1 MGVDDPG
8 YVNKRN
14 QNPSWC
20 DRVLWH
26 SRVGIESDVRQNE
39 YSGVFACTQSDHRPV
54 HASFLV
60 RTRLPFVLN
69 SEAVRGRFTAFG
81 RCELLFEDL
90 KFVQTSTP
98 DSDDVTGALEL
109 AVGGSQ
115 ADTRS
120 ADALRVSYRWRR

>member
-1 MGVDDPG
+1 MAATAACGACSYKMGVDEPT

-26 SRVGIESDVRQNE
+26 SRVGIESDVRQGS
-39 YSGVFACTQSDHRPV
+39 YAGCFSCTQSDHRPV

-69 SEAVRGRFTAFG
+69 AEAVRGRFTTFG
-81 RCELLFEDL
+81 RCELLFEGFTFLQSSLLENDM
-90 KFVQTSTP
+90 
-98 DSDDVTGALEL
+98 TGALP
-109 AVGGSQ
+109 Q
-115 ADTRS
+115 
-120 ADALRVSYRWRR
+120 